1 MSHTDRH
8 VDNDDLLLEH
18 SKTIEELDTTTDGT
32 PAFVNLAHVQ
42 SIGDVSRRSLS
53 QTRTRESVSR
63 RRRSSV
69 RHSQT
74 RDQARSSSIQ
84 PRSDID
90 DEAILSLTKSVSQ
103 ISGHAEAYRDSE
115 RGRHAFPRWPQAAK
129 TGGFDVIKELP
140 TPFDTPYASRR
151 PSPNGRFDTISRPSS
166 PVYRDTS
173 SDVESLDYDS
183 GTENELDAV
192 AYPDVGTISSW
203 RGGAI
208 LICVCGA
215 QLMDNIFMTG
225 VNISLPAIQREFN
238 VSSSEL
244 QWLISAYTLTF
255 GGFLLL
261 AGVLADRY
269 GRKQVFCAGMVF
281 LSIWTLA
288 NGFATSLI
296 QMAIFRALQGI
307 GAAAT
312 VPSSVGIIS
321 SFFVAKDRSRGLSI
335 FGAAGAVGFCVGLVL
350 GGLLTASIGWRY
362 LFYLSVAI
370 TGTIPVIGWFILPND
385 RRQGQEKPKLD
396 FAGVGLSATGLIL
409 LSFVLSSGGEYGWSK
424 AFIIVLLVASVALLV
439 AFTWVEKKVPN
450 PIMPLSLWKLKNF
463 AVLWISGFMMYGSYQ
478 TIIYY
483 TTLIAQE
490 VQNLSASQTAVR
502 FLPMGAT
509 GFCLSMLMGTL
520 VDRVNTK
527 VLLLIGMLL
536 STLAPVSAAIMPLDN
551 PSFWTHI
558 LPATILGVAGV
569 TIGYCTITV
578 VLLSSVP
585 DNVKSLCAG
594 MINTAY
600 QIGSG
605 VALALSTAVVQAVDV
620 KKGHPLLTQYET
632 GLWCCVGFGALSL
645 ISAIGIKNVSRVRG
659 SGPISM
665 H

>member
-1 MSHTDRH
+1 M
-8 VDNDDLLLEH
+8 
-18 SKTIEELDTTTDGT
+18 
-32 PAFVNLAHVQ
+32 
-42 SIGDVSRRSLS
+42 
-53 QTRTRESVSR
+53 
-63 RRRSSV
+63 
-69 RHSQT
+69 
-74 RDQARSSSIQ
+74 
-84 PRSDID
+84 
-90 DEAILSLTKSVSQ
+90 
-103 ISGHAEAYRDSE
+103 
-115 RGRHAFPRWPQAAK
+115 
-129 TGGFDVIKELP
+129 P
-140 TPFDTPYASRR
+140 TPYDTPYASRR
-151 PSPNGRFDTISRPSS
+151 PSPSRIDTISRPAS
-166 PVYRDTS
+166 PLNIHTS
-173 SDVESLDYDS
+173 DIESLDYEPTDDDE
-183 GTENELDAV
+183 TDAL

-203 RGGAI
+203 RGATI
-208 LICVCGA
+208 LACVCGA

-238 VSSSEL
+238 VDSSEL

-261 AGVLADRY
+261 SGVLADRH
-269 GRKQVFCAGMVF
+269 GRKHVFCGGMIF

-288 NGFATSLI
+288 NGFATSFI

-321 SFFVAKDRSRGLSI
+321 SFFVAKDRSRGLSL
-335 FGAAGAVGFCVGLVL
+335 FGAAGAVGFCVGLIL
-350 GGLLTASIGWRY
+350 GGFLTASVGWRY
-362 LFYLSVAI
+362 LFYLSVIITSAI
-370 TGTIPVIGWFILPND
+370 PIVGWFILPSD
-385 RRQGQEKPKLD
+385 RIHGQEKPKLD
-396 FAGVGLSATGLIL
+396 FVGVGLSTSGLIL

-424 AFIIVLLVASVALLV
+424 AFIVVLLIASVALI
-439 AFTWVEKKVPN
+439 ASFAYVEKKVSN

-463 AVLWISGFMMYGSYQ
+463 AALWISGFMMYGSYQ

-490 VQNLSASQTAVR
+490 VQHLSASQTAIR

-509 GFCLSMLMGTL
+509 GFCVSMLMGTL
-520 VDRVNTK
+520 VDRINVK
-527 VLLLIGMLL
+527 VLLLLGMLL
-536 STLAPVSAAIMPLDN
+536 STVGPISAATMSPSDM
-551 PSFWTHI
+551 SFWTHI

-585 DNVKSLCAG
+585 VNVKSLCAG

-605 VALALSTAVVQAVDV
+605 VALALSTAIVQAVDV
-620 KKGHPLLTQYET
+620 KKGHSVMRQYET

-645 ISAIGIKNVSRVRG
+645 VSAVGVRG
-659 SGPISM
+659 ARRAKGMAMVSV